1 MGKIFTD
8 LKDVEELFEELTP
21 WDKAKFLAKVA
32 NTEAM
37 SQEEIIDLYDINPL
51 EFVDVDQV
59 EDKFKG
65 EIVGQMDEDELVDEL
80 ASRGGP
86 SPRLLIDM
94 VADKSSDFF
103 EGDIL
108 RLEKIVNEMKAREG
122 IENN

>member
-51 EFVDVDQV
+51 EFVDVGQV